1 MKTALTL
8 LLTAALSA
16 PAALIHFELSPPGTD
31 VAVGLSASNEVP
43 QSTNSTGSGN
53 TISGGIVLDT
63 NSFKLLV
70 TVGYGSAAGFTDL
83 TGAAIAMHIHSPAG
97 PGTNA
102 GVEIS
107 LVPYDFTATNPA
119 HGGIIYGIID
129 VPTNAVSN
137 LLAGLD
143 YLNIHTVMYPG
154 GEIRG
159 QLIPQV
165 QTNAPPT
172 TNAAPMVSCPGPM
185 TVECGTPAM
194 VTVAVGDSDGDA
206 LTVVWTVNGMAAQTN
221 TIAAGGT
228 NGTMAM
234 VSFMDTLPLGT
245 NQVAVMVSDS
255 GTNSASPGTNTAS
268 CATTVTVVD
277 TTPPVIVSARA
288 EPNVLWPPNHKLV
301 DVRVFAH
308 VTDTCSDTTWKIT
321 KVASNESVNAK
332 GSGHTDPDWI
342 ITGDHTVKLE
352 AERSGQGN
360 GRVYTITIQAKDT
373 SGNLST
379 PKTVTVTV
387 PKSHGGHD
395 D

>member
-1 MKTALTL
+1 MKAALTL
-8 LLTAALSA
+8 LLAAALSA
-16 PAALIHFELSPPGTD
+16 PAALVHFNLSPPGTD

-43 QSTNSTGSGN
+43 PSTNSTGSGN

-63 NSFKLLV
+63 SSYQLLV

-83 TGAAIAMHIHSPAG
+83 TGTATAMHIHSPAPTG
-97 PGTNA
+97 SNA
-102 GVEIS
+102 PVEIP
-107 LVPYDFTATNPA
+107 LVSYNFTAPNPA
-119 HGGIIYGIID
+119 RGGVIYALLAF
-129 VPTNAVSN
+129 PTNAVSN

-143 YLNIHTVMYPG
+143 YLNIHTVAYPG

-159 QLIPQV
+159 QLIPQP
-165 QTNAPPT
+165 NSP
-172 TNAAPMVSCPGPM
+172 PMVSCPGPM
-185 TVECGTPAM
+185 TVECGTPAL
-194 VTVAVGDSDGDA
+194 VTVTVGDPDGDA
-206 LTVVWTVNGMAAQTN
+206 LTVVWTVNGMAFQTN
-221 TIAAGGT
+221 TLPASPAGGT
-228 NGTMAM
+228 LAN
-234 VSFMDTLPLGT
+234 VSLMDTLPLGT

-255 GTNSASPGTNTAS
+255 GTNTAS
-268 CATTVTVVD
+268 CSTTVTVVD

-288 EPNVLWPPNHKLV
+288 DPKVLWPPNHKLV
-301 DVRVFAH
+301 DVRVFAQ
-308 VTDTCSDTTWKIT
+308 VTDTCSATTWKIT
-321 KVASNESVNAK
+321 QVTSNESANAK

-352 AERSGQGN
+352 AERSGQGS